1 MVVSVVTSIDILW
14 LRILSH
20 NLAIRTILDHGS
32 YDNDWYAMALP
43 EECWQ
48 AVFSVFA
55 NVENGGMHDY
65 QYSHIVVTC
74 HVLLQVLIESVGLDI
89 RPKLAT

>member
-1 MVVSVVTSIDILW
+1 MVASVVTGIDILW
-14 LRILSH
+14 LRILSQ

-48 AVFSVFA
+48 AVFLVLA
-55 NVENGGMHDY
+55 NVEMVACMNI
-65 QYSHIVVTC
+65 SIHISWL
-74 HVLLQVLIESVGLDI
+74 HVMFFC
-89 RPKLAT
+89 RF